1 MQIVKKILLL
11 AALSGLTA
19 QAQQS
24 YTLEHAIA
32 YAQEHSYLAQNS
44 SLEVDKAQ
52 RIVNK
57 TLAIGFPQI
66 SVGAYYGYYLKQ
78 PVQLIPSEFV
88 GGPPGGFEEFVFGT
102 KHNINT
108 NVTATQL
115 LFDGSYIVGV
125 KGSEK
130 YLEMSKNA
138 EVKTA
143 VEIRDAVIQLYG
155 AVLVAQ
161 ANEKVLQ
168 ETLDNLNKLVKENSI
183 LAENGFLE
191 ETDVEQLEILAA
203 NTENQLRYMQRYIYQ
218 GLGAL
223 KLSMGVDMAVDI
235 ELTDNL
241 ESLVAWVSAAQMLD
255 KGFDYNFHIDYVIA
269 NNQRDIKALQVSLE
283 KAKYL
288 PRLDAFINFQE
299 NAFSQTFSNAMWFPA
314 SLAGVNFS
322 MPIFTSFQNRNS
334 VQESLIALDQANVSR
349 KQTEQQLILNA
360 ENARND
366 YMLAYDL
373 YTTKKRSWQLSKN
386 INDREFRKYQEG
398 MSSSLNILQ
407 TQNQYLQSQTEYTQ
421 AIFQLVQAK
430 SALEKALNTVK

>member
-11 AALSGLTA
+11 PVFCGLTA

-24 YTLEHAIA
+24 FSLEQAVS

-44 SLEVDKAQ
+44 SLEVDKAKH
-52 RIVNK
+52 IVNK
-57 TLAIGFPQI
+57 TLAIGFPQV
-66 SVGAYYGYYLKQ
+66 SVGANYGYFLKQ
-78 PVQLIPSEFV
+78 PVQLIPAEFV
-88 GGPPGGFEEFVFGT
+88 GGPPGEFAEFVFGT

-108 NVTATQL
+108 NITATQL
-115 LFDGSYIVGV
+115 LFDGSYIIGV

-138 EVKTA
+138 EIKTD
-143 VEIRDAVIQLYG
+143 VEIREAVIQLYG

-168 ETLDNLNKLVKENSI
+168 ETLDNLNKLVTENSV

-191 ETDVEQLEILAA
+191 ETDVLQLVILPA

-223 KLSMGVDMAVDI
+223 KLSMGLDMGVDI
-235 ELTDNL
+235 VLIDNL
-241 ESLVAWVSAAQMLD
+241 ESLVEWVSAAQMIE
-255 KGFDYNFHIDYVIA
+255 KGFDYTYHIDYIIA

-283 KAKYL
+283 KSKYL

-373 YTTKKRSWQLSKN
+373 FTTKKRSWELSRS
-386 INDREFRKYQEG
+386 INEREFRKYQEG
-398 MSSSLNILQ
+398 MSTSLNILQ
-407 TQNQYLQSQTEYTQ
+407 TQNQYLQSQTEYTE

>member
-24 YTLEHAIA
+24 YTLEQAIA